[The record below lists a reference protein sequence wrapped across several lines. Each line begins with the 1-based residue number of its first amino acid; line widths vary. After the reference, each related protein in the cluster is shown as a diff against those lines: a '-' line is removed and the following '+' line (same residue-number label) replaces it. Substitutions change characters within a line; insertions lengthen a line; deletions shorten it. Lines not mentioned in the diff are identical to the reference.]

1 MSGVMTMAL
10 CALADTV
17 PCPCGCASAS
27 VVHVGNGQELLRCR
41 QCSLLARAKM
51 PTEEEAVSFYRGDYW
66 VHLRMEQMGRGR
78 ANVYVQALSWLT
90 DRDPAAGILGD
101 VGGGGAGF
109 LRDGRARRGS
119 AVRFDPA

>member
-27 VVHVGNGQELLRCR
+27 VVHVGNGQELLWCR

-51 PTEEEAVSFYRGDYW
+51 PTEEETVSFYRDDYW
-66 VHLRMEQMGRGR
+66 ERFRMEQIGRGR
-78 ANVYVQALSWLT
+78 SEEHTSELQSRLHLVCRLLLEKKKKNK
-90 DRDPAAGILGD
+90 
-101 VGGGGAGF
+101 
-109 LRDGRARRGS
+109 
-119 AVRFDPA
+119 